1 MVPARIRLTINFS
14 KRKGKKMKLSQ
25 TAFSFVLA
33 AALVGG
39 ASSVFAA
46 DRYGTTSP
54 SWNVPC
60 AWISGGQYVNRD
72 GTPVRP
78 GYRMNY
84 GTRNGAPCG
93 YYYRSGRA
101 AYRGGCWGGYA
112 QDYDDGISAAAMAG
126 TNNLSFKHPV
136 TVLVF

>member
-46 DRYGTTSP
+46 DRYGTTGDAGEAMP
-54 SWNVPC
+54 RTMM
-60 AWISGGQYVNRD
+60 I
-72 GTPVRP
+72 
-78 GYRMNY
+78 
-84 GTRNGAPCG
+84 
-93 YYYRSGRA
+93 
-101 AYRGGCWGGYA
+101 
-112 QDYDDGISAAAMAG
+112 GISAAAMAE